1 MWKRKPG
8 NGNIMRRQNQLFILR
23 MAGSVQNVQKRGGVN
38 MRTEEEIEK
47 ALKKLRE
54 NRKRGSPLTERQN
67 IAWHGTKQALEW
79 VLEQTD
85 TLLTY

>member
-1 MWKRKPG
+1 
-8 NGNIMRRQNQLFILR
+8 
-23 MAGSVQNVQKRGGVN
+23 
-38 MRTEEEIEK
+38 MRTEEEI
-47 ALKKLRE
+47 KKVLRE
-54 NRKRGSPLTERQN
+54 LRESRKRGSPLTERRN

>member
-1 MWKRKPG
+1 
-8 NGNIMRRQNQLFILR
+8 
-23 MAGSVQNVQKRGGVN
+23 
-38 MRTEEEIEK
+38 MRTEEEI
-47 ALKKLRE
+47 KKVLRE
-54 NRKRGSPLTERQN
+54 LRESRKRGSPLTERQN